1 VIELDPKHNGKVKIR
16 VVGVGGGGGNAINRM
31 IELGVHGVDFIAIN
45 TDLQALE
52 CNRAENK
59 IQAGKNLLHG
69 LGTGGDV
76 VKGQQSVEEC
86 RDEITRHLTGSD
98 LVFVTAGLGGGMGTG
113 GTVAVANIAKLCNA
127 VVIGIVT
134 KPFNCEGKKRSSLA
148 DEYLISLRKNV
159 DALITIPNQKLFS
172 IIEKNTPLQDAFN
185 KVNEILYYAVN
196 GIIDVITA
204 SGFTNVDFSD
214 IKTVIQS
221 GGDALF
227 GIGTSS
233 SDNRAAEAARA
244 AISSPMSESN
254 SLAGSK
260 GVLINVK
267 GGKDMSLFE
276 YEEAVRIISDAAGD
290 DAIII
295 PGVVID
301 EKFVNKISVTVI
313 ATINQKKTVGTV
325 QTLKDLVVIDDNYST
340 LSEQSP
346 DYEVPAVLRKKIS
359 DEHFSSQS
367 SNTEQKYKNINNSDF
382 EKPAFL
388 RKIMD

>member
-1 VIELDPKHNGKVKIR
+1 MIELDPKHDGKVKIR
-16 VVGVGGGGGNAINRM
+16 VVGVGGGGGNTINRM
-31 IELGVHGVDFIAIN
+31 IELGVHGVDFIVIN

-59 IQAGKNLLHG
+59 IQAGKNSLHG

-86 RDEITRHLTGSD
+86 RDEIARYLTGSD

-113 GTVAVANIAKLCNA
+113 GTAVVANIAKLCNA
-127 VVIGIVT
+127 AVIGIVT
-134 KPFNCEGKKRSSLA
+134 KPFDCEGRKRASLA
-148 DEYLISLRKNV
+148 IEYLISLRKNV

-233 SDNRAAEAARA
+233 SDKRAADAAHA
-244 AISSPMSESN
+244 AISSPLSESN
-254 SLAGSK
+254 SLTGSK

-276 YEEAVRIISDAAGD
+276 YEEAVSIITNAAGD
-290 DAIII
+290 DAVII

-313 ATINQKKTVGTV
+313 ATIAEKKSVGTV
-325 QTLKDLVVIDDNYST
+325 QTVKHFVERGDHYST
-340 LSEQSP
+340 QSSQSD
-346 DYEVPAVLRKKIS
+346 DYEIPAIIRKQNS
-359 DEHFSSQS
+359 DEHS
-367 SNTEQKYKNINNSDF
+367 INKSDF
-382 EKPAFL
+382 DKPPF
-388 RKIMD
+388 